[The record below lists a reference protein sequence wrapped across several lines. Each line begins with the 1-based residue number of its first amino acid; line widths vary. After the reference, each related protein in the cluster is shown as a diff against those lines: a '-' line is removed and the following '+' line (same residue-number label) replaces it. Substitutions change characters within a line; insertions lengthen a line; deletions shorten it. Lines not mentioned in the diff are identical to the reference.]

1 MSESERTIELRA
13 MTVDDLV
20 NLLESVHL
28 SAEVRIA
35 ILGPTI
41 RQMTVI
47 GIRESF
53 IIQQPPAVPHHL
65 NPVWIVAG
73 EDLGEVPLDTPP
85 IDPTSKP

>member
-1 MSESERTIELRA
+1 MSENETTPEVRA
-13 MTVDDLV
+13 MTVDDLA
-20 NLLESVHL
+20 NLLEGVHL

-41 RQMTVI
+41 RQMSVV

-53 IIQQPPAVPHHL
+53 VIQQPPALPHHL

-73 EDLGEVPLDTPP
+73 EDLGEVPVDLPP
-85 IDPTSKP
+85 IETPGQP